1 MSDLGFL
8 IPKPGLSLLEAL
20 SQPSGFRADARFGAL
35 ALETMPAD
43 PEPVPLPP
51 EAEGPDPVE
60 EAFAQGFAAGYE
72 QALDEARAK
81 AEADATARDGLAL
94 SLSRLDAVLE
104 EELRMR
110 LRETVAALCE
120 SAIAPL
126 AIDRDALVRRIET
139 AVSMLSRA
147 DDDRV
152 IRLHPDDL
160 DLVSARLSSE
170 WQVDPDPR
178 LERGTIRIETTN
190 GGVEDGPATWRI
202 AIAEALQR
210 C

>member
-20 SQPSGFRADARFGAL
+20 SQPSGFRADSRFGTL
-35 ALETMPAD
+35 PAGPIPAASEPVRL
-43 PEPVPLPP
+43 PEP
-51 EAEGPDPVE
+51 EAPDPVE

-72 QALDEARAK
+72 QALGEAQAK
-81 AEADATARDGLAL
+81 ADADAAARDGLAL

-126 AIDRDALVRRIET
+126 AIDQDALVRRIET

-160 DLVSARLSSE
+160 ALVSPRLSSE

-178 LERGTIRIETTN
+178 LERGTIRVETSN

>member
-8 IPKPGLSLLEAL
+8 IPKPALSLAEAL

-35 ALETMPAD
+35 ALEAAPT
-43 PEPVPLPP
+43 EPVPALPP
-51 EAEGPDPVE
+51 EPEGPDLVE
-60 EAFAQGFAAGYE
+60 EAFAQGFTAGYE
-72 QALDEARAK
+72 QALGEAQAK
-81 AEADATARDGLAL
+81 ADADSAACKGLAL

-126 AIDRDALVRRIET
+126 AIDQDALVRRIET

-160 DLVSARLSSE
+160 EFVSPRLSSE

-178 LERGTIRIETTN
+178 LERGTIRLETSN
-190 GGVEDGPATWRI
+190 GGVEDGPAAWRT

>member
-8 IPKPGLSLLEAL
+8 IPKPGLSLVEAL
-20 SQPSGFRADARFGAL
+20 AQPSGFRADARFGAL
-35 ALETMPAD
+35 ALEATPTKPDPAPP
-43 PEPVPLPP
+43 PEP
-51 EAEGPDPVE
+51 EGPDPVE

-72 QALDEARAK
+72 QALGEAQAK
-81 AEADATARDGLAL
+81 ADANAAARQGLAL

-126 AIDRDALVRRIET
+126 ALDEDALVRRIET
-139 AVSMLSRA
+139 AVAMLSRA

-152 IRLHPDDL
+152 VRLHPDDL
-160 DLVSARLSSE
+160 NLVSPRLSGE
-170 WQVDPDPR
+170 WQVEPDSG
-178 LERGTIRIETTN
+178 LERGTIRIETSN

-202 AIAEALQR
+202 AISEALHQ